1 MMGLNME
8 EEAEEILMTGGKIEL
23 ILRKCFWF
31 IWAEQSPTLH
41 TFDEWFMR
49 AEQSPTLQTHLMNS
63 KAGFCMDKCEP
74 GLFGN
79 SPDMSLMWPNF
90 LWIFWVSL

>member
-31 IWAEQSPTLH
+31 IW
-41 TFDEWFMR
+41 

>member
-31 IWAEQSPTLH
+31 IWAEQSL
-41 TFDEWFMR
+41 
-49 AEQSPTLQTHLMNS
+49 TLQTHLMNS